1 VLSTREAA
9 RSTPWTVTPWQMAI
23 LAAGAVAVT
32 LVSGQKL
39 GNAMRWAETSAAREA
54 VRDVEP
60 RFGAIPG
67 VPAAAPA
74 EPAASATSLAGLTL
88 VFEENRGQTD
98 PSVRFI
104 ARGPRYTQFVTA
116 REVVWRL
123 GGSEGQDY
131 AVHMSFPGASA
142 ADAVGEAA
150 LAGRSNYLKGSD
162 PAKWVAGARQFSA
175 VRLAGLYPGVSLKL
189 YGTRTR
195 PEYDFILE
203 PGAEVASIRLKFS
216 GAATIALGERGEL
229 IVGTPAGELIH
240 HAPIAYQQDAAGR
253 RTQVDARF
261 VQTAQHELRFE
272 VGDYDRTRELV
283 IDPVY
288 EYSTYLGGTGPE
300 ALQGAFPPDPWQSIT
315 VNGAGEVYAAG
326 VTASS
331 DFPVT
336 AGVVQPALRADLDF
350 YIVKLS
356 AAGDTLLYS
365 TYLGGT
371 GDELGAGGIAVNG
384 SGEILFGGSTQS
396 SDFPTTPGA
405 YRTTAHGPN
414 DTDIVALKINAAG
427 DALVYSTYLGSNTGE
442 RLFGFA
448 ADAAGSIY
456 LAGATVSG
464 ASVPFPVTAGAYNTT
479 GDQFITKLL
488 PDGSGLAYSTRFG
501 TSLGGEIRIRAMV
514 LDSSNN
520 VYITGLVSTNSLP
533 LRNAYDSTLG
543 GSFDGFVTK
552 INAAGNDIVYST
564 YLGGN
569 GTDEPLAIAVDATG
583 NAYIAGS
590 TVGTPPPNS
599 FPTTP
604 GTLRTAPSNQWNGFL
619 VKLNDAGNALVWS
632 TYLTPPNRSSNN
644 AIALDGSNR
653 VYVAND
659 GNNPPELRVGEALE
673 SCFASTGSP
682 GLIRVSADGT
692 TVEYGTRVGG
702 TRVLSGGMDVSFH
715 PLNDIAVDGA
725 NNVYL
730 IGSSNSPDFP
740 TLNGFQGARAGLGDD
755 AYIAK
760 LSDAASLPRSTL
772 EFSAATFSGA
782 ETAGRATITV
792 SRTGRAGGP
801 LSVRVT
807 TGGGTATPT
816 ADYTPVDT
824 ILEWRNGDMMPKT
837 FDITLV
843 SDGAV
848 EPAETV
854 NLNLTLSQNGCIGD
868 IGAQATAVLTIND
881 AAAPSLNPGTLQLS
895 AATYAAGEGAGNA
908 PITVTR
914 TGGADGAVSVRLT
927 TSNGTATAGAD
938 YTAADVVVTFA
949 DGDAAP
955 KTVNI
960 PILQDTS
967 DEPDE
972 TVNLALSAPTGGAT
986 LGAQTSAVLTITD
999 DDPATS
1005 TPPPPPP
1012 PSSGGGGRR
1021 GGSGSLDLLLLF
1033 GLVVVLGVRQ
1043 PQRKQGR
1050 PPRAVL
1056 YLDPP
1061 DIDAPSPEVS
1071 SGRYGVTAVQGVVI
1085 DRRVRGLAKRLCRC

>member
-1 VLSTREAA
+1 VLTTRGAA
-9 RSTPWTVTPWQMAI
+9 RSTPWILNPWQIAI
-23 LAAGAVAVT
+23 LAAGAVAAT
-32 LVSGQKL
+32 WVSWQ
-39 GNAMRWAETSAAREA
+39 
-54 VRDVEP
+54 
-60 RFGAIPG
+60 RFGATLDI
-67 VPAAAPA
+67 PAAAPA
-74 EPAASATSLAGLTL
+74 EPAVATSLARLPL

-123 GGSEGQDY
+123 GGAAGQDH

-162 PAKWVAGARQFSA
+162 PAKWVAGARQFSV
-175 VRLAGLYPGVSLKL
+175 VRLASLYPGVSLKL
-189 YGTRTR
+189 YGSRTR
-195 PEYDFILE
+195 PEYDFIVA
-203 PGAEVASIRLKFS
+203 PGAEVAAIRLKFS
-216 GAATIALGERGEL
+216 GAATTALGERGEL

-253 RTQVDARF
+253 RTHVDARF

-272 VGDYDRTRELV
+272 VGEYDRTRELV

-288 EYSTYLGGTGPE
+288 EYSTYLGGTGQE
-300 ALQGAFPPDPWQSIT
+300 ALQGASPPEPWQSII
-315 VNGAGEVYAAG
+315 VNTAGEVYAAG
-326 VTASS
+326 VTSS
-331 DFPVT
+331 TDFPVT
-336 AGVVQPALRADLDF
+336 AGVVQPTLREDLDF

-371 GDELGAGGIAVNG
+371 GDELGVGGIAVNAN
-384 SGEILFGGSTQS
+384 GEILFGGTTQS
-396 SDFPTTPGA
+396 SDFPTTAGA
-405 YRTTAHGPN
+405 FRTTAHGPN
-414 DTDIVALKINAAG
+414 DSDIVALKISAAG
-427 DALVYSTYLGSNTGE
+427 NALVYSTYLGSSAGE

-464 ASVPFPVTAGAYNTT
+464 VSVPFPVTAGAFNTT

-501 TSLGGEIRIRAMV
+501 TSGSDIRIRAMA
-514 LDSSNN
+514 LDSGNN
-520 VYITGLVSTNSLP
+520 VYITGLVSSNNLP
-533 LRNAYDSTLG
+533 LENPYDSTLG

-552 INAAGNDIVYST
+552 VDAAGTGILYST
-564 YLGGN
+564 YLGGS
-569 GTDEPLAIAVDATG
+569 GTDAPRAIAVDAAG

-590 TVGTPPPNS
+590 TVGTPPPND
-599 FPTTP
+599 FPTTA
-604 GTLRTAPSNQWNGFL
+604 GALRTTPSNQWTGFL
-619 VKLNDAGNALVWS
+619 VKLNAVGDDLVWS
-632 TYLTPPNRSSNN
+632 TYLTPPNTSSNN
-644 AIALDGSNR
+644 AIALDSSNR

-659 GNNPPELRVGEALE
+659 GNNPAELRVGEAPE
-673 SCFASTGSP
+673 SCLAATGSP
-682 GLIRVSADGT
+682 GIVRVSADGT
-692 TVEYGTRVGG
+692 TVEYGMRVGG
-702 TRVLSGGMDVSFH
+702 SRVLSGGSDVTFQ
-715 PLNDIAVDGA
+715 PLNDIAVDAA

-740 TLNGFQGARAGLGDD
+740 TYNGFQGARAGQGHD

-760 LSDAASLPRSTL
+760 LSDASLPRSTL

-792 SRTGRAGGP
+792 NRTGPVAGTVH
-801 LSVRVT
+801 VRVT
-807 TGGGTATPT
+807 SGGGTATPN

-824 ILEWRNGDMMPKT
+824 TLEWLNGDTMPKT
-837 FDITLV
+837 FDVTLAN
-843 SDGAV
+843 DGVV

-854 NLNLTLSQNGCIGD
+854 SLTLASASCLSD
-868 IGAQATAVLTIND
+868 VGAQATAVLTIND
-881 AAAPSLNPGTLQLS
+881 AAAPPPSPGTLQLS
-895 AATYAAGEGAGNA
+895 AATYVAGEGAGNA
-908 PITVTR
+908 SITITR
-914 TGGADGAVSVRLT
+914 TGGTDGAVSVRLR
-927 TSNGTATAGAD
+927 TSDGTASAGAD

-955 KTVNI
+955 KTVNMA
-960 PILQDTS
+960 ILQDTS

-999 DDPATS
+999 DDP
-1005 TPPPPPP
+1005 TPGTPPPP
-1012 PSSGGGGRR
+1012 PSSGGGSGGGR
-1021 GGSGSLDLLLLF
+1021 GGGGSLDLLLLI
-1033 GLVVVLGVRQ
+1033 GLLVVLGVRQ
-1043 PQRKQGR
+1043 PQRRQRGSPR
-1050 PPRAVL
+1050 PVF
-1056 YLDPP
+1056 
-1061 DIDAPSPEVS
+1061 SP
-1071 SGRYGVTAVQGVVI
+1071 
-1085 DRRVRGLAKRLCRC
+1085 